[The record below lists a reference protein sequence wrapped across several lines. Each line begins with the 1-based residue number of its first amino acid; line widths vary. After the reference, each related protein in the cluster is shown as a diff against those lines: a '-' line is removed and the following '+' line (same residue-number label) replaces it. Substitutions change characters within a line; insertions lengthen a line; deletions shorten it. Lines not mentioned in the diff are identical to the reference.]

1 MPKCSATAP
10 PGPTPP
16 ICRNHDFCG
25 TVSLV
30 MRVVVGL
37 GLLLAVLTAVVVYG
51 QEEMELLGR
60 YDDVH
65 RVLDNYTKETNEFVF
80 TRLIY
85 NGRIPGYYKN
95 WYTDYPRAD
104 RNLIAV
110 LKRLTNINISDRERV
125 VPINDPDLFKY
136 PMVYSSEIEQMVLTD
151 EDAAILRNYMERGGF
166 WIVDDF
172 WGSFEWSEF
181 EAQMHKVFPN
191 REIKDIPR
199 DHPVFHVMYDID
211 HLIQTPSLAY
221 AFNGGITWETDGFVP
236 ECKGIWDDK
245 GRLMMVINHNTDLGD
260 AYEWSDDARYPDR
273 FSGYAFRMAVNFI
286 MYALTH

>member
-1 MPKCSATAP
+1 MRRIA
-10 PGPTPP
+10 G
-16 ICRNHDFCG
+16 
-25 TVSLV
+25 LV
-30 MRVVVGL
+30 
-37 GLLLAVLTAVVVYG
+37 LAVAVLSGVIVYA
-51 QEEMELLGR
+51 QEELELLGR
-60 YDDVH
+60 YDDVR
-65 RVLDNYTKETNEFVF
+65 RVPENYTKETNQFVF

-110 LKRLTNINISDRERV
+110 LKRLTNINIADGERV

-136 PMVYSSEIEQMVLTD
+136 PMIYSSENEQMVLTD
-151 EDAAILRNYMERGGF
+151 EDATILRTYLERGGF

-199 DHPVFHVMYDID
+199 NDPVFHVMYDVD

-221 AFNGGITWETDGFVP
+221 AFNGGVTWETDGFVP

-260 AYEWSDDARYPDR
+260 AYEWSDDARYPDK

>member
-1 MPKCSATAP
+1 MKKPAILA
-10 PGPTPP
+10 
-16 ICRNHDFCG
+16 
-25 TVSLV
+25 
-30 MRVVVGL
+30 
-37 GLLLAVLTAVVVYG
+37 LLLAVLGGIVYA
-51 QEEMELLGR
+51 QEEAELELIGR

-65 RVLDNYTKETNEFVF
+65 RIRNNFTKETDQFVF

-104 RNLIAV
+104 RHLIEV
-110 LKRLTNINISDRERV
+110 LKRLTNINIADQERV

-136 PMVYSSEIEQMVLTD
+136 PLIYSSEVEQMVLTD
-151 EDAAILRNYMERGGF
+151 EDAAILRKYLERGGF

-181 EAQMHKVFPN
+181 TAQMRKIFPN
-191 REIKDIPR
+191 REIKNIPLNDESAL
-199 DHPVFHVMYDID
+199 DHPIFHVFYDID
-211 HLIQTPSLAY
+211 HLIQTPSMAY

-236 ECKGIWDDK
+236 ECKGIWDDN

-260 AYEWSDDARYPDR
+260 AYEWSDDPRYPNK
-273 FSGYAFRMAVNFI
+273 FSGYAYRMAVNFI
-286 MYALTH
+286 MYAMSH

>member
-1 MPKCSATAP
+1 
-10 PGPTPP
+10 
-16 ICRNHDFCG
+16 
-25 TVSLV
+25 

-37 GLLLAVLTAVVVYG
+37 ALLLAVLTAVVVYG

-125 VPINDPDLFKY
+125 VPKRSGLVQVPDGLL
-136 PMVYSSEIEQMVLTD
+136 E
-151 EDAAILRNYMERGGF
+151 
-166 WIVDDF
+166 
-172 WGSFEWSEF
+172 
-181 EAQMHKVFPN
+181 
-191 REIKDIPR
+191 
-199 DHPVFHVMYDID
+199 
-211 HLIQTPSLAY
+211 
-221 AFNGGITWETDGFVP
+221 
-236 ECKGIWDDK
+236 
-245 GRLMMVINHNTDLGD
+245 
-260 AYEWSDDARYPDR
+260 
-273 FSGYAFRMAVNFI
+273 
-286 MYALTH
+286 

>member
-1 MPKCSATAP
+1 
-10 PGPTPP
+10 
-16 ICRNHDFCG
+16 
-25 TVSLV
+25 
-30 MRVVVGL
+30 MRL
-37 GLLLAVLTAVVVYG
+37 FAGLLLVMAIITTVVVYG
-51 QEEMELLGR
+51 QEEAELDLVGR

-65 RVLDNYTKETNEFVF
+65 RIPDNFTKETNQFVF

-110 LKRLTNINISDRERV
+110 LKRLTNINIADKERV
-125 VPINDPDLFKY
+125 IPINDPDLFKY
-136 PMVYSSEIEQMVLTD
+136 PMIYSSEVEQMVLTD
-151 EDAAILRNYMERGGF
+151 TDATILRNYLERGGF
-166 WIVDDF
+166 WIIDDF
-172 WGSFEWSEF
+172 WGTFEWSEF
-181 EAQMHKVFPN
+181 EAQIHKVFPY

-199 DHPVFHVMYDID
+199 NHPIFHVMYDID

-221 AFNGGITWETDGFVP
+221 AFNGGVTWETDGFVA

-245 GRLMMVINHNTDLGD
+245 GRLMVVINHNTDLGD
-260 AYEWSDDARYPDR
+260 AYEWSDDPRYPDR

-286 MYALTH
+286 MYALSH